1 MAFDNAILNELSEEG
16 KQHLGPYLQK
26 CLDVV
31 PSIDRYKI
39 TVGIQIKILNPV
51 FLFGSLTDGLQKPKV
66 NRRLNCKIFCC
77 VMYEDSIMEE
87 YELIPTHLTTD
98 SFMKAEKF
106 LRDYNIYWNGDSMFV
121 VNE

>member
-1 MAFDNAILNELSEEG
+1 MVFDNAILNELSEEG
-16 KQHLGPYLQK
+16 KHHLGPYLQH
-26 CLDVV
+26 CLNVV
-31 PSIDRYKI
+31 TPSDRSKI
-39 TVGIQIKILNPV
+39 TVGIQIKVINPI
-51 FLFGSLTDGLQKPKV
+51 FIFGSLSDALHESKV

-77 VMYEDSIMEE
+77 VMLENEIIEE